1 MNRHSK
7 SSAVLASAMAMI
19 LAIPGAAWADG
30 GRYGN
35 DWNNGGKGN
44 QKSSSGHYNNH
55 YNNHYNSHYNN
66 NYKGNYKGY
75 YRGGPYYY
83 PNYYGCNNCSKNK
96 SHHNN
101 NNSNDDLWIGLL
113 GGGILGYTLSN
124 VIQHNSNNEVYTS
137 QPVATSP
144 RNVGGYQAP
153 YADNTCLQEREYQT
167 RIMVGG
173 KQVEGYGTACLQPDG
188 SWRYG
193 TAQAM
198 PY

>member
-1 MNRHSK
+1 MNRHRK
-7 SSAVLASAMAMI
+7 SSAVLASVMAMI
-19 LAIPGAAWADG
+19 LAIPGAVWADG
-30 GRYGN
+30 PRYGS
-35 DWNNGGKGN
+35 DWNKGGKGN
-44 QKSSSGHYNNH
+44 QKYYSGHYD
-55 YNNHYNSHYNN
+55 NHYNSY
-66 NYKGNYKGY
+66 YKGNYKGY
-75 YRGGPYYY
+75 YKGGSYYY

-113 GGGILGYTLSN
+113 GGGILGYALGN
-124 VIQHNSNNEVYTS
+124 VIQNKS
-137 QPVATSP
+137 QDEGYYSHPVATQP
-144 RNVGGYQAP
+144 RNVSRYEAP

-193 TAQAM
+193 SAQAE